1 MPDGNSLLSAYS
13 RAGHDFLAAKLEG
26 MFRRIETEEDK
37 ALHNVIQKEVMLM
50 VGSQQKEVNKFYRLL
65 AEMLLTD
72 NVVRKRFR
80 EMVAEALKG

>member
-1 MPDGNSLLSAYS
+1 MPDGNSLISAYS
-13 RAGHDFLAAKLEG
+13 RAGTDFLASRLEG
-26 MFRRIETEEDK
+26 MFREIKDDEDK

-50 VGSQQKEVNKFYRLL
+50 VGSQQKGANKFYRLL

-72 NVVRKRFR
+72 KVVRKRFS